1 MILKLV
7 EVRMNYKEAEKRLSE
22 MQEKD
27 DLSDDDYEILNDI
40 TKSDDMCLKCD
51 AADIL
56 IDHTANQAVEILKM
70 LSNDNDATVRASAY
84 DNMWVFE
91 KQDFDEILRNA
102 VAHEKDG
109 IARSYAIFSLYD
121 LYSENICDT
130 AELIA
135 FMHKLYPTEKDRKC
149 KLQYLRN
156 FYLSGETDKLS
167 EIIAYLEDE
176 DYRMRITVV
185 NTISEMLN
193 KENKEV
199 LLSVVRKRLKTEKS
213 AAVKASLEKLAS
225 DAECMQ

>member
-1 MILKLV
+1 
-7 EVRMNYKEAEKRLSE
+7 MNYEKAEKRLSD
-22 MQEKD
+22 MSEKGV
-27 DLSDDDYEILNDI
+27 LSDYEFLNEI
-40 TKSDDMCLKCD
+40 AHSDDMCLKCD
-51 AADIL
+51 AADLL
-56 IDHTANQAVEILKM
+56 IDHTTKQAIEILKT

-91 KQDFDEILRNA
+91 KQDFDVILRNA

-109 IARSYAIFSLYD
+109 TARSYAICSLYD

-130 AELIA
+130 AELID
-135 FMHKLYPTEKDRKC
+135 FMHDLYKTEKDRRC

-156 FYLSGETDKLS
+156 FYLSGETDKLG
-167 EIIAYLEDE
+167 EIIGYLEDK

-199 LLSVVRKRLKTEKS
+199 LLSVAKKRLKSEKS
-213 AAVKASLEKLAS
+213 VAVKASLEKFVS
-225 DAECMQ
+225 DAEYM

>member
-1 MILKLV
+1 MILKLA

-22 MQEKD
+22 MHEKD

-51 AADIL
+51 AADLL
-56 IDHTANQAVEILKM
+56 IDHTTKQAIEILKT
-70 LSNDNDATVRASAY
+70 LSNDNDATVRASTY

-135 FMHKLYPTEKDRKC
+135 FMHKLYRTEKDRKC

-167 EIIAYLEDE
+167 EIIGYLEDK

-213 AAVKASLEKLAS
+213 AAVKASLEKLVS
-225 DAECMQ
+225 DAECM

>member
-1 MILKLV
+1 
-7 EVRMNYKEAEKRLSE
+7 MNYEKAEKRLSD
-22 MQEKD
+22 MSEKGV
-27 DLSDDDYEILNDI
+27 LSDYDYEFLNEI
-40 TKSDDMCLKCD
+40 AHSDDMCLKCD
-51 AADIL
+51 AADLL
-56 IDHTANQAVEILKM
+56 IDHTTKQAIEILKT

-91 KQDFDEILRNA
+91 KQDFDVILRNA

-109 IARSYAIFSLYD
+109 TARSYAICSLYD

-130 AELIA
+130 AELID
-135 FMHKLYPTEKDRKC
+135 FMHDLYKTEKDRRC

-167 EIIAYLEDE
+167 EIIGYLEDK

-193 KENKEV
+193 KENIEV

-213 AAVKASLEKLAS
+213 AAVKASLEKFAS
-225 DAECMQ
+225 DAECM

>member
-1 MILKLV
+1 
-7 EVRMNYKEAEKRLSE
+7 MNYKEAEKRLSE
-22 MQEKD
+22 MHEKD

-51 AADIL
+51 AADLL
-56 IDHTANQAVEILKM
+56 IDHTTKQAIEILKT
-70 LSNDNDATVRASAY
+70 LSNDNDATVRASTY

-135 FMHKLYPTEKDRKC
+135 FMHKLYRTEKDRKC

-167 EIIAYLEDE
+167 EIIGYLEDK

-213 AAVKASLEKLAS
+213 AAVKASLEKLVS
-225 DAECMQ
+225 DAECM

>member
-1 MILKLV
+1 
-7 EVRMNYKEAEKRLSE
+7 MNYEKAEKRLSD
-22 MQEKD
+22 MSEKGV
-27 DLSDDDYEILNDI
+27 LSDYDYEFLNEI
-40 TKSDDMCLKCD
+40 AHSDDMCLKCD
-51 AADIL
+51 AADLL
-56 IDHTANQAVEILKM
+56 IDHTTKQAIEILKT

-91 KQDFDEILRNA
+91 KQDFDVILRNS

-109 IARSYAIFSLYD
+109 TARSYAICSLYD

-130 AELIA
+130 AELID
-135 FMHKLYPTEKDRKC
+135 FMHDLYKTEKDRRC

-156 FYLSGETDKLS
+156 FYLSGETDKLG
-167 EIIAYLEDE
+167 EIIGYLEDK

-199 LLSVVRKRLKTEKS
+199 LLSVTKKRLKSEKS

-225 DAECMQ
+225 DAECM

>member
-1 MILKLV
+1 
-7 EVRMNYKEAEKRLSE
+7 MNYEKAEKRLSD
-22 MQEKD
+22 MSEKGV
-27 DLSDDDYEILNDI
+27 LSDYDYEFLNEI
-40 TKSDDMCLKCD
+40 AHSDDMCLKCD
-51 AADIL
+51 AADLL
-56 IDHTANQAVEILKM
+56 IDHTTKQAIEILKT

-91 KQDFDEILRNA
+91 KQDFDVILRNA

-109 IARSYAIFSLYD
+109 TARSYAICSLYD

-130 AELIA
+130 AELID
-135 FMHKLYPTEKDRKC
+135 FMHDLYKTEKDRRC

-156 FYLSGETDKLS
+156 FYLSGETDKLG
-167 EIIAYLEDE
+167 EIIGYLEDK

-213 AAVKASLEKLAS
+213 VAVKASLEKLVS
-225 DAECMQ
+225 DAECM

>member
-1 MILKLV
+1 
-7 EVRMNYKEAEKRLSE
+7 MNYKEAKKRLSE
-22 MQEKD
+22 MHVKEA
-27 DLSDDDYEILNDI
+27 LSDYDYEFLNEI
-40 TKSDDMCLKCD
+40 AHSDDMCLKCD
-51 AADIL
+51 AADLL
-56 IDHTANQAVEILKM
+56 IDHTTKQAIEILKT

-102 VAHEKDG
+102 VVREKDE
-109 IARSYAIFSLYD
+109 IARSYAICSLYD
-121 LYSENICDT
+121 LYLENICDT

-176 DYRMRITVV
+176 DYTMRITAV
-185 NTISEMLN
+185 NTFSEIRN
-193 KENKEV
+193 NENKEV
-199 LLSVVRKRLKTEKS
+199 LLSAVKNRLKAENS
-213 AAVKASLEKLAS
+213 EAVKASIEEFVNKV
-225 DAECMQ
+225 EEI

>member
-7 EVRMNYKEAEKRLSE
+7 EVRMNYKEAEKRLSK

-176 DYRMRITVV
+176 DYTMRITAV
-185 NTISEMLN
+185 NTFSEIRN
-193 KENKEV
+193 NENKEV
-199 LLSVVRKRLKTEKS
+199 LLSAVKNRLKAENS
-213 AAVKASLEKLAS
+213 EAVKASIEEFVNKV
-225 DAECMQ
+225 EEI

>member
-1 MILKLV
+1 
-7 EVRMNYKEAEKRLSE
+7 MNYEKAEKRLPNMSE
-22 MQEKD
+22 KEA
-27 DLSDDDYEILNDI
+27 LSDYDYEFLTEIAQG
-40 TKSDDMCLKCD
+40 DDMCLKCD
-51 AADIL
+51 TADLL
-56 IDHTANQAVEILKM
+56 IDHTTKQAVEILKM

-91 KQDFDEILRNA
+91 TQDFDGILRNA
-102 VAHEKDG
+102 VANEKDG
-109 IARSYAIFSLYD
+109 TARSYAIFSLYD
-121 LYSENICDT
+121 LYSENGCDT
-130 AELIA
+130 AGLID
-135 FMHKLYPTEKDRKC
+135 FMHKLYRTEKDRRC

-199 LLSVVRKRLKTEKS
+199 LLSVAKKRLKSEKS
-213 AAVKASLEKLAS
+213 VAVKASLEKFAS
-225 DAECMQ
+225 DAEYM

>member
-1 MILKLV
+1 
-7 EVRMNYKEAEKRLSE
+7 MNYEKAEKRLSD
-22 MQEKD
+22 MSEKGV
-27 DLSDDDYEILNDI
+27 LSDYDYEFLNEI
-40 TKSDDMCLKCD
+40 AHSDDMCLKCD
-51 AADIL
+51 AADLL
-56 IDHTANQAVEILKM
+56 IDHTTKQAIEILKT

-91 KQDFDEILRNA
+91 KQDFDVILRNA

-109 IARSYAIFSLYD
+109 TARSYAICSLYD

-130 AELIA
+130 AELID
-135 FMHKLYPTEKDRKC
+135 FMHDLYKTEKDRRC

-167 EIIAYLEDE
+167 EIIGYLEDK

-193 KENKEV
+193 KENKGV
-199 LLSVVRKRLKTEKS
+199 LLSLVRKRLKTEKS
-213 AAVKASLEKLAS
+213 AAVKASLEKFAS
-225 DAECMQ
+225 DAECM